1 MQAEQHGHYETVITG
16 GEKVEAFIPP
26 LLRPR
31 PAIEWTS
38 TLVDKFDEADYAIE
52 CLSATSA
59 RSRTKSLLP
68 FVLVRKE
75 AVFSSRIELL
85 FAGVRS
91 LVQREGSLRSKLPGL
106 DDDAALDLVRAFD
119 HGLQRLRDGF
129 PLSLR
134 LLRET
139 HAVLLSGE
147 RGKHLAPGDFRRSQV
162 WIGGKRPGDAAF
174 VPPPADHVLDRMG
187 DLELF
192 LHDQPE
198 SGREDSPLVKAAVAH
213 LQFETIH
220 PFLDGNGRIGRLLI
234 TLILHEAKVLRQPLL
249 CLSLYICVRRP
260 RYYKLL
266 NSVRETGEWTL
277 WLEFFADAAIY
288 AAEWALKAAT
298 RANVL
303 VDRTKTQMHSLGAGT
318 SSAWRVH
325 DALLEKPLAQVPWL
339 VARTDFSERTVRRAL
354 DRLVQLELVEEAS
367 NLNHDRVY
375 IAGELGELLNEFNDL
390 REAELSAQAESGEEA

>member
-1 MQAEQHGHYETVITG
+1 MHADQHGHYETVITG

-31 PAIEWTS
+31 PPIEWTAD
-38 TLVDKFDEADYAIE
+38 LVDKFDEADYAIE

-59 RSRTKSLLP
+59 HSRAKSLLA

-75 AVFSSRIELL
+75 AVFSSRIEHL
-85 FAGVRS
+85 FAQMRD
-91 LVQREGSLRSKLPGL
+91 LVQIEGNLVAKNPWGKVDVVLN
-106 DDDAALDLVRAFD
+106 LVRAFD
-119 HGLQRLRDGF
+119 HGLRRLDEGF

-147 RGKHLAPGDFRRSQV
+147 RDMHLTPGDFRRSQV

-174 VPPPADHVLDRMG
+174 VPPPADHVLEHMG

-192 LHDQPE
+192 LHDEPE
-198 SGREDSPLVKAAVAH
+198 SGREDSALVKAAVAH

-234 TLILHEAKVLRQPLL
+234 TLILHEAKVLREPLL
-249 CLSLYICVRRP
+249 CLSLYICVRQQ
-260 RYYKLL
+260 RYYHLL
-266 NSVRETGEWTL
+266 NSVRETGDWTL

-288 AAEWALKAAT
+288 AAEWALKAIT

-303 VDRTKTQMHSLGAGT
+303 VARTREQIQSMEEGVLSAQM
-318 SSAWRVH
+318 VH
-325 DALLEKPLAQVPWL
+325 EALLEKPLAPVSWL
-339 VARTDFSERTVRRAL
+339 VAKTDFSERTVRRAL
-354 DRLVQLELVEEAS
+354 DRLVQLELVEETS
-367 NLNHDRVY
+367 DISHDRVY
-375 IAGELGELLNEFNDL
+375 IPGDLAEMLHEFNDL
-390 REAELSAQAESGEEA
+390 REAERSAEAPSGEEA

>member
-1 MQAEQHGHYETVITG
+1 MQADQHGHYETVITG

-31 PAIEWTS
+31 PPIEWS
-38 TLVDKFDEADYAIE
+38 AKLVDKFDEADYAIE

-59 RSRTKSLLP
+59 RSRAKALLP

-75 AVFSSRIELL
+75 AVFSSRIEGL
-85 FAGVRS
+85 FAWMRD
-91 LVQREGSLRSKLPGL
+91 LVQIEGNLVAQYPGDKVDVVL
-106 DDDAALDLVRAFD
+106 NLVHAFD
-119 HGLQRLRDGF
+119 HGLRRLDGGF

-147 RGKHLAPGDFRRSQV
+147 HGKHLTPGEFRRSQV
-162 WIGGKRPGDAAF
+162 WIGGNRPGDAAF
-174 VPPPADHVLDRMG
+174 VPPPADHVLERMG

-192 LHDQPE
+192 LHDEPG
-198 SGREDSPLVKAAVAH
+198 SVREDSPLVKAAVAH

-234 TLILHEAKVLRQPLL
+234 TLILHEAKVLREPLL
-249 CLSLYICVRRP
+249 CLSLYICVRRQ
-260 RYYKLL
+260 RYYELL
-266 NSVRETGEWTL
+266 NSVRDTGDWTL

-288 AAEWALKAAT
+288 AAEWALKAIT

-303 VDRTKTQMHSLGAGT
+303 VERTRTQIQGMDAGAQ
-318 SSAWRVH
+318 SARTVH
-325 DALLEKPLAQVPWL
+325 EALLDKPVTQVPWL
-339 VARTDFSERTVRRAL
+339 VAKTDFSEQTVRRAL
-354 DRLVQLELVEEAS
+354 DRLVQLELVEETS
-367 NLNHDRVY
+367 DLSHDRVY
-375 IAGELGELLNEFNDL
+375 VAGELGKMMNEHDDL
-390 REAELSAQAESGEEA
+390 REAEAEAKVPSSEGG

>member
-1 MQAEQHGHYETVITG
+1 MQAEQHGRYETVITG

-31 PAIEWTS
+31 PPIEWTS

-91 LVQREGSLRSKLPGL
+91 LVQREGNLGSEWPGP
-106 DDDAALDLVRAFD
+106 DDDAALNLVRAFD

-139 HAVLLSGE
+139 HAALLSGE
-147 RGKHLAPGDFRRSQV
+147 RNKHLAPGDFRRSQV

-174 VPPPADHVLDRMG
+174 VPPPADHVLDCMG

-192 LHDQPE
+192 LHDDPE
-198 SGREDSPLVKAAVAH
+198 SRREDSPLVKAAVAH

-266 NSVRETGEWTL
+266 NSVRETGDWTL

-303 VDRTKTQMHSLGAGT
+303 VDKTKTQIQSMGAGAH
-318 SSAWRVH
+318 SAGKVH
-325 DALLEKPLAQVPWL
+325 DALLEKPLAPVPWL

-354 DRLVQLELVEEAS
+354 DRLVQLELVEEGS
-367 NLNHDRVY
+367 DLNHDRVY
-375 IAGELGELLNEFNDL
+375 IAGELGKLLHEFKDL
-390 REAELSAQAESGEEA
+390 REAEISAKAESGEEA

>member
-1 MQAEQHGHYETVITG
+1 MQAEQHGHYETVIAG

-31 PAIEWTS
+31 PPIEWTA

-52 CLSATSA
+52 CLNAMAA

-75 AVFSSRIELL
+75 AVFSSMIEGL

-91 LVQREGSLRSKLPGL
+91 LVQREGNLGSERPGP
-106 DDDAALDLVRAFD
+106 DDDAALNLVQAFD

-139 HAVLLSGE
+139 HAALLSGE
-147 RGKHLAPGDFRRSQV
+147 RNKHLTPGDFRRSQV

-174 VPPPADHVLDRMG
+174 VPPPADHVLDCMG

-192 LHDQPE
+192 LHDDPE
-198 SGREDSPLVKAAVAH
+198 SHREDSSLVKAAVAH

-249 CLSLYICVRRP
+249 CLSLYICVRRQ

-266 NSVRETGEWTL
+266 NSVRDTGDWTL

-303 VDRTKTQMHSLGAGT
+303 VDKTKVKIHSMGAGAP
-318 SSAWRVH
+318 SAWRVH
-325 DALLEKPLAQVPWL
+325 DALLEKPLAEVPWL
-339 VARTDFSERTVRRAL
+339 VAKTDFSERTVRRAL
-354 DRLVQLELVEEAS
+354 DRLVQLELAEEAS
-367 NLNHDRVY
+367 DLSHDRVY
-375 IAGELGELLNEFNDL
+375 IAGELGKLVHELGDL